1 MRYMRKTAGYI
12 WSDYKTNTEITN
24 ELKITPVLQKIQNY
38 KTEWLEHVDR
48 MASDRLP
55 KIMKSY
61 NPIRKLNSRRLRWT
75 GHVTS
80 HGAIR
85 NAYRV

>member
-1 MRYMRKTAGYI
+1 MTVNHNNYCLYNKYIYI

-55 KIMKSY
+55 KILKSY
-61 NPIRKLNSRRLRWT
+61 NPIGKRRRGRPMKRLLD
-75 GHVTS
+75 
-80 HGAIR
+80 
-85 NAYRV
+85 